1 VPPEIFS
8 RVGENTIKYVFSW
21 QDISL
26 AKSIFLTF
34 LTGPIGYATFS
45 TPFAYEVQRIVM
57 TEFSHFD
64 KKGKARMVDVTGKE
78 RTSRKAVARGKVLM
92 NGATLRLIEK
102 GEMPKGDVFAV
113 AKVAGIM
120 AAKKTS
126 ELIPMCHPLE
136 LTGIDVAFAQD
147 TDKGEITIEA
157 TVRTVGRTGVEMEAM
172 TAVSVAALTIY
183 DMCKSADKSIV
194 LSDIKLITKHGGKS
208 GLFVRDS

>member
-1 VPPEIFS
+1 M
-8 RVGENTIKYVFSW
+8 
-21 QDISL
+21 
-26 AKSIFLTF
+26 
-34 LTGPIGYATFS
+34 GYASFS
-45 TPFAYEVQRIVM
+45 TPFAYGVHEIVM
-57 TEFSHFD
+57 AELSHLD
-64 KKGKARMVDVTGKE
+64 EKGKARMVDVTAKE

-92 NGATLRLIEK
+92 NKATLRLIEK

-136 LTGIDVAFAQD
+136 LTGIDVAFTQD

-157 TVRTVGRTGVEMEAM
+157 TVKTVGRTGVEMEAM

-183 DMCKSADKSIV
+183 DMCKSADKNIV